1 MIPVCG
7 YNAKLDEPGEDS
19 LSAEQCPLEPKDS
32 SRRKVLRGHQ
42 FESRATT
49 PDACCESATTRRWV
63 EGDSGSVAEIVSSR
77 IRPQTYKRDSIL
89 ICEVKVG
96 IFQQLDRSQGILSIH
111 DHVSRQRNRCALT
124 S

>member
-1 MIPVCG
+1 M
-7 YNAKLDEPGEDS
+7 S
-19 LSAEQCPLEPKDS
+19 LEGSQSAEQCPLEPKDS

-77 IRPQTYKRDSIL
+77 IRPQTYKIDLIL

-96 IFQQLDRSQGILSIH
+96 IFQLDRPQGILSIH
-111 DHVSRQRNRCALT
+111 DHISRQRNRCALT